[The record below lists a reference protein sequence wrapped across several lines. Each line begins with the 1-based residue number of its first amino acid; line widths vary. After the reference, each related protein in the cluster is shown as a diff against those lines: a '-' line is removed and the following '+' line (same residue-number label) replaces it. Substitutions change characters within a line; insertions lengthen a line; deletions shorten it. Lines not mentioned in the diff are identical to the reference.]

1 MTAKTLSLE
10 VSDRGDVRLP
20 RAYRR
25 RYRVVRG
32 ERLRVVDVG
41 GLLLLVPP
49 AARLPGIQK
58 RFVGACR
65 RRRVTMKDL
74 GGPER
79 ED

>member
-1 MTAKTLSLE
+1 MTTKTLSLA

-25 RYRVVRG
+25 RYRVGRG

-41 GLLLLVPP
+41 GLLVLLPP
-49 AARLPGIQK
+49 NGRLPAIQK
-58 RFVGACR
+58 RFADACR
-65 RRRVTMKDL
+65 RRGVTMKDL
-74 GGPER
+74 GGPGR